1 MRALGPAEMKVL
13 VGLVLKRRL
22 GALGLKR
29 TYVRGGEEQRH
40 PGCQEG
46 GV

>member
-13 VGLVLKRRL
+13 VGLVLKRR
-22 GALGLKR
+22 ALGLKR
-29 TYVRGGEEQRH
+29 TYVRGVEEQRH